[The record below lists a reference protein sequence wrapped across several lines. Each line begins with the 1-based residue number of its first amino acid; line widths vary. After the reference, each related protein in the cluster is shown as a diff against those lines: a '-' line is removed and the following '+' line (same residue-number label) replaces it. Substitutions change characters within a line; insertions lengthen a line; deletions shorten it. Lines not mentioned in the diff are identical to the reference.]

1 VKPIPS
7 SWHCT
12 EVRKEAIPLATPY
25 KSTLLDLAQAVS
37 EFATTDD
44 EILATV
50 THLSNGGKVLLG
62 GTFAGARIDLAPRPR
77 ITPSSLFH
85 ITAARQAR
93 AL

>member
-1 VKPIPS
+1 VKPILS

-12 EVRKEAIPLATPY
+12 DVRKEAVPMATPY
-25 KSTLLDLAQAVS
+25 KSTLLDLVQAVS
-37 EFATTDD
+37 EFTSTDD

-50 THLSNGGKVLLG
+50 THLVNSGKVLLG
-62 GTFAGARIDLAPRPR
+62 GAFAGARIDLSPRTR

-85 ITAARQAR
+85 GADARQIR